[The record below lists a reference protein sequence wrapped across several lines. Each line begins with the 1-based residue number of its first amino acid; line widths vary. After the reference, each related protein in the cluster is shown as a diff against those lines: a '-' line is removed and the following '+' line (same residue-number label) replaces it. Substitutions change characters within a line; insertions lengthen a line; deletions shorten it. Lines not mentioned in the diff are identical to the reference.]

1 MFDSSDKQV
10 SSAEVAVFLSLSVLT
25 VVLNAFVLIITWK
38 DPFKN
43 LKGIPNYLILNLA
56 VTDLFVGIPAQLLLT
71 LLHWYPYKSIVQVR
85 DITLVLGF
93 YASGLTVM
101 GLAVERLIV
110 ISNPLKSADYVTY
123 SNLRRGIFCIWFVAG
138 LIAFLPAFDM
148 DAISRT
154 NRIINDSLGIL
165 ILILT
170 VACYARIFFLVRKGS
185 HRAST
190 SEAGG
195 CEERQRLTENA
206 REKEKIKRRERIV
219 MRCVAILVGLLIVCW
234 APCIVLANIKLCGK
248 NCCVNPDALRSTA
261 NGLICLRQLV
271 HPIAYSMCTKK
282 FRQALWK
289 VICKC
294 NSTSLR

>member
-25 VVLNAFVLIITWK
+25 VVLNAFVLITTWK

-56 VTDLFVGIPAQLLLT
+56 VTDLFVGIPAQLRLT

-110 ISNPLKSADYVTY
+110 ISNPLKSADYITY
-123 SNLRRGIFCIWFVAG
+123 TNLRRGIFCIWFVAG
-138 LIAFLPAFDM
+138 LIAFLPALDM
-148 DAISRT
+148 DSYSRT

-170 VACYARIFFLVRKGS
+170 VACYARIFFLLRGGS
-185 HRAST
+185 HRDST
-190 SEAGG
+190 SEAG
-195 CEERQRLTENA
+195 CKERQRLTENA
-206 REKEKIKRRERIV
+206 REKEKLKRTERIV
-219 MRCVAILVGLLIVCW
+219 MRCVAIPVGLLIVCW
-234 APCIVLANIKLCGK
+234 APCIVLANIKLSGK
-248 NCCVNPDALRSTA
+248 SCVNHDALRSTA

-271 HPIAYSMCTKK
+271 HPIAYSMCTRK
-282 FRQALWK
+282 FQRALWK

-294 NSTSLR
+294 NSHSLR